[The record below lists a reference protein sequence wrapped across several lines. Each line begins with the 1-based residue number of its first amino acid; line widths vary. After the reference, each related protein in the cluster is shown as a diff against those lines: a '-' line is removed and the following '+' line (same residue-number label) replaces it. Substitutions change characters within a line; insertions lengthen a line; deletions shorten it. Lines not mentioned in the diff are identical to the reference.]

1 MTESATSDRARRR
14 RASIVATAQDL
25 AVRHGYSGFTVEDLA
40 EAVGCSRRTLFNHV
54 SSKEEAVLGALPH
67 LDEEPV
73 AVLRSGGPTGD
84 LVEDLVATVVECLG
98 GNGTDV
104 ADWQRMKDVC
114 QRNPELLIRVQ
125 EHVEEL
131 VTQLI
136 GHLSE
141 RDGVDDARA
150 HIALALAGAVVQT
163 TVHGLIE
170 DPSAAGREADLATRV
185 HDNLEIA
192 RELLAP
198 GG

>member
-1 MTESATSDRARRR
+1 MTQSAITERARRR
-14 RASIVATAQDL
+14 RASIVTTAQDL
-25 AVRHGYSGFTVEDLA
+25 AVRHGYSGFTIEDLA

-67 LDEEPV
+67 LDEEHV

-84 LVEDLVATVVECLG
+84 LVEDLVTTIVESLG
-98 GNGTDV
+98 GSAPTV

-114 QRNPELLIRVQ
+114 QRNPELLMRVH

-141 RDGVDDARA
+141 RRGVDDARA
-150 HIALALAGAVVQT
+150 RIALALAGAVVQT
-163 TVHGLIE
+163 TVHDLIE
-170 DPSAAGREADLATRV
+170 NPSTAGQETDLAEQV

-192 RELLAP
+192 RELLTP